1 MKKILITGAA
11 GQIGSELTVAL
22 RRRYGDG
29 NVIACG
35 HKTKPDAKLLDSGPF
50 AYFDIRDFSA
60 LVTIVKSHKVD
71 TIFHLAGILS
81 AVAEENP
88 QLAWDI
94 NMTGLTHVL
103 EVARTCR
110 CAVFFPSSIG
120 AFGPSTPPDNTPQL
134 TIQRPQSMYGISKV
148 SGELLCDYY
157 FQKFGVDTRGLRFPG
172 LISYE
177 TRPGGGTT
185 DYAVEIF
192 YAAIKQKKYR
202 CFLKKG
208 TRLDMMYMKD
218 ALRAAITLMEA
229 DPARLITRNAFNVTA
244 MSFAPED
251 IFAEIKKSIPD
262 FTMTYEVDVLRQA
275 IADSWPNK
283 MDDSEARKQWGWQP
297 EYDLVTMTKEMINKL
312 SEQIHNDGEKL

>member
-1 MKKILITGAA
+1 MTKILITGAA

-22 RRRYGDG
+22 RQRYGAG

-35 HKTKPDAKLLDSGPF
+35 HKTKLGPKSLYTGPF
-50 AYFDIRDFSA
+50 VYLDIRNFST
-60 LVTIVKSHKVD
+60 LVNIVKRYKID

-81 AVAEENP
+81 AVAEQNP
-88 QLAWDI
+88 QLAWDV
-94 NMTGLTHVL
+94 NMTGLTNVL
-103 EVARTCR
+103 EVARVCH

-120 AFGPSTPPDNTPQL
+120 AFGPSTPLDNTPQL
-134 TIQRPQSMYGISKV
+134 TIQRPQSMYGITKV
-148 SGELLCDYY
+148 AGELLCDYY
-157 FQKFGVDTRGLRFPG
+157 WQKYAVDTRGLRFPG

-192 YAAIKQKKYR
+192 YGAIKDKKYC
-202 CFLKKG
+202 CFLKQG
-208 TRLDMMYMKD
+208 TRLDMMYMQD

-229 DPARLITRNAFNVTA
+229 DPARLTTRNAFNVTA

-262 FTMTYEVDVLRQA
+262 FTMTYEVDLLRQA

-297 EYDLVTMTKEMINKL
+297 EYDLPIMTREMIDKL
-312 SEQIHNDGEKL
+312 SERMQHEGGKL